1 MKHYY
6 HYQKKKYLLENNKFL
21 LTLLSYS
28 KSIPVIAGIENS
40 KLLKNLQEL
49 HNVGTKT
56 VKIDKIQFFTKKYIR
71 IFVDNNFLYYFKVL

>member
-1 MKHYY
+1 MKQYY

-21 LTLLSYS
+21 LTLLNYS
-28 KSIPVIAGIENS
+28 KGIPVTAGIENS
-40 KLLKNLQEL
+40 KLLKNLQEF

-71 IFVDNNFLYYFKVL
+71 IFINDVFLYYFNI